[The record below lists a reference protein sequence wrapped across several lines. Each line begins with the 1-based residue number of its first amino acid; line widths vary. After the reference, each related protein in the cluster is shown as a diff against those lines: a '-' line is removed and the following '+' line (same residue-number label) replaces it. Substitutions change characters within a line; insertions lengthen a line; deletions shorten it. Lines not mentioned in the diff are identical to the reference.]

1 MGDVAACIGRF
12 EPFLVLRIPGV
23 GRAEY
28 ALDHRS
34 LQKPAG
40 LLLGRGRSLDVLPC
54 HMIDSGGTGGFDRGF
69 IVADNCNKVAIAHE
83 FDGPLGRAAYGTLIN

>member
-1 MGDVAACIGRF
+1 MGEVATRIGRF
-12 EPFLVLRIPGV
+12 EPFLVLWIAGV

-28 ALDHRS
+28 PLDHRS

-40 LLLGRGRSLDVLPC
+40 LLLARGRSLDVLPC

-69 IVADNCNKVAIAHE
+69 TVADNCNKVAIAHE
-83 FDGPLGRAAYGTLIN
+83 LDRPFRGTANGALID